1 MKQNRRAAG
10 TNIAR
15 DERRVLFKFPIEM
28 RLIVIPQTGP
38 DIESGH
44 TPISTV
50 REKPDGILSANDAG
64 VRLHGAANRFF
75 EPLGNI
81 GMTVTRALDHVF
93 HTHHPNPV
101 QDDLVIK
108 DTSES
113 DSQKSSE

>member
-50 REKPDGILSANDAG
+50 REIL
-64 VRLHGAANRFF
+64 
-75 EPLGNI
+75 
-81 GMTVTRALDHVF
+81 
-93 HTHHPNPV
+93 
-101 QDDLVIK
+101 
-108 DTSES
+108 
-113 DSQKSSE
+113 QKITENMNSMVKK

>member
-75 EPLGNI
+75 EPLE
-81 GMTVTRALDHVF
+81 T
-93 HTHHPNPV
+93 
-101 QDDLVIK
+101 
-108 DTSES
+108 
-113 DSQKSSE
+113 